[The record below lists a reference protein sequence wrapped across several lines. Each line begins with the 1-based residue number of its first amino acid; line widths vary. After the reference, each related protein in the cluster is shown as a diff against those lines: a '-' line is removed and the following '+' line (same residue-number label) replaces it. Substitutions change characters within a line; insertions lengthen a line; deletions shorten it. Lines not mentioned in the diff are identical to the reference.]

1 MKKKQ
6 KQHKRF
12 FQCERNFDF
21 SSLLFYKAKKQTRLG
36 ESGDIDIKKLVASS
50 VPESAKKGQ
59 VFKA

>member
-6 KQHKRF
+6 SQHKRI

-21 SSLLFYKAKKQTRLG
+21 SSLLFCKAKKQTRLR
-36 ESGDIDIKKLVASS
+36 ESGDIDIKKLVANS